1 MIWRTA
7 RLRSSRRFAPLKRIG
22 GDAFVIKEDK
32 PLASHLR
39 VTLATLALA
48 GLASG
53 ANAQVTDPIFAA
65 FHDVCMAADTDP
77 TAVTTA
83 ATGQGWSAGG
93 VPGQP
98 IPSFVVS
105 DKITETK
112 KIGDA
117 NLTLFSWK
125 GAKGPITASECQMQV
140 SKANLMV
147 LQKDAAATLGF
158 AASDST
164 SAKLVFQY
172 SGPPSAPHPLAD
184 KSQFDAAAG
193 GGGLYILTLSTA
205 GKGAFLELLKI
216 HK

>member
-1 MIWRTA
+1 VRD
-7 RLRSSRRFAPLKRIG
+7 G
-22 GDAFVIKEDK
+22 GDAFIFKEDNA
-32 PLASHLR
+32 LASYLP
-39 VTLATLALA
+39 VTFAVLALT
-48 GLASG
+48 GLAAG
-53 ANAQVTDPIFAA
+53 ARAQATDPIFAA
-65 FHDVCMAADTDP
+65 FHDVCMVADTDP

-83 ATGQGWSAGG
+83 AGGQGWSVGG
-93 VPGQP
+93 VAGQP
-98 IPSFVVS
+98 IPSFAVT
-105 DKITETK
+105 DKVTETK

-140 SKANLMV
+140 SKANLV
-147 LQKDAAATLGF
+147 TLQRDAAAVLGF
-158 AASDST
+158 AASDT
-164 SAKLVFQY
+164 TPAKVVYQY
-172 SGPPSAPHPLAD
+172 SGPASAPHSIAD